1 MRKNSKLKWVLLWG
15 AGIRIVLGIA
25 AIPLAPLLYRDNF
38 LILVLLRPTKEVLLA
53 AGFLARA
60 GNVRLPEIVIA
71 AVPLMVLGVWHFYYL
86 GRQFSTEIKNNRLP
100 LIGSKILPAE
110 RIRHLEKVLDRKGS
124 RLVFLGRLA
133 VFPSALLGAAAGS
146 SDMPSKEYLPA
157 DGLGA
162 AASIVEVLGAGF
174 LLGAAYKEAGIWI
187 TVGGI
192 VALAAAAVVFGRYLR
207 RNGS

>member
-1 MRKNSKLKWVLLWG
+1 M
-15 AGIRIVLGIA
+15 GIA

-86 GRQFSTEIKNNRLP
+86 GRQFSTEINNNRLP
-100 LIGSKILPAE
+100 LIGSKILPSK

-162 AASIVEVLGAGF
+162 TASIVEVVGAGF

>member
-1 MRKNSKLKWVLLWG
+1 MRKNSRLKWALLWG
-15 AGIRIVLGIA
+15 AGARIVLGIV
-25 AIPLAPLLYRDNF
+25 AIPLAPLLYRDDF

-60 GNVRLPEIVIA
+60 GNIRLPEIILA

-86 GRQFSTEIKNNRLP
+86 GRQFSTEIRNNRLP
-100 LIGSKILPAE
+100 MIGSKILPSK
-110 RIRHLEKVLDRKGS
+110 RIRDLEKVLDRKGA

-146 SDMPSKEYLPA
+146 SEMPSREYLPA
-157 DGLGA
+157 DGVGA
-162 AASIVEVLGAGF
+162 AASIIEAVGAGF
-174 LLGAAYKEAGIWI
+174 LLGAAYKQAGIWI

-192 VALAAAAVVFGRYLR
+192 VALGAAAFLLGRYLR
-207 RNGS
+207 RN